1 MATMPDFMFLPRLK
15 SSLLIGPQRVQLSES
30 SISNVEHE
38 LLIAFFLLLLIFF
51 ILLLI
56 FFILLFIFFILL
68 IFHFRF
74 YFLFWSLLLC
84 KYTTTTNYKDIK
96 KKLSRVKEGKNEE
109 KTSFLFVSQFSNIY
123 STSIKKQDLTDL
135 ILHFQSPTWS

>member
-56 FFILLFIFFILL
+56 FFILL

-84 KYTTTTNYKDIK
+84 KYTTTTNQKNIK

-109 KTSFLFVSQFSNIY
+109 KTSFLFVSQFSNIHVY
-123 STSIKKQDLTDL
+123 STSIKKQDPTDL
-135 ILHFQSPTWS
+135 ILHFQSPT

>member
-51 ILLLI
+51 ILLL
-56 FFILLFIFFILL
+56 IFFILL

-135 ILHFQSPTWS
+135 ILHFQSPT

>member
-56 FFILLFIFFILL
+56 FFILL

-84 KYTTTTNYKDIK
+84 KYTTTTNQKDIK

-123 STSIKKQDLTDL
+123 STSTKKQDPTDL
-135 ILHFQSPTWS
+135 ILHFQSPT

>member
-56 FFILLFIFFILL
+56 FFILL

-84 KYTTTTNYKDIK
+84 KYTTTTNQKDIK

-123 STSIKKQDLTDL
+123 STSIKKQDPTDL
-135 ILHFQSPTWS
+135 ILHFQSPT

>member
-51 ILLLI
+51 ILLL
-56 FFILLFIFFILL
+56 IFFILL

-123 STSIKKQDLTDL
+123 STSIKKQDPTDL
-135 ILHFQSPTWS
+135 IPHFQSPT